1 MKQTEIIIQRT
12 SERMTRSDIVS
23 FVQTACEFQCTILI
37 RSGDFQV
44 NAKSLLGV
52 IALQM
57 EPGMKLCISTK
68 GPGEDLALSEICE
81 WFS

>member
-1 MKQTEIIIQRT
+1 MKQREIIIQRT

-68 GPGEDLALSEICE
+68 EPGEDLALSEICE

>member
-1 MKQTEIIIQRT
+1 MKQREIIIQRT